1 MYSRSMHRESKTH
14 LCSCTHTYTHPLNS
28 LCTRNHH
35 SFTAIPVELAS
46 FRSFSSH
53 DRFLS
58 IYYNK
63 IVVPKRVLSA
73 CLSICRSIQLLSALV
88 PLVYLFVDTFT
99 NLLMTSIWSPRIV
112 FVSLKFLRTI
122 SNRSFHCTIT
132 GHKSTKYK
140 KPILLEV
147 FLSFFLV
154 FRRCMKIDR
163 RGVFREGNHQ
173 FLESY
178 FLESWC

>member
-1 MYSRSMHRESKTH
+1 MYSRSMHRESKKHIYVHVHTH
-14 LCSCTHTYTHPLNS
+14 IHIHSIPYVHVIIILSQPFPSNLLHSVHFRLTIVSYRSTIIKS
-28 LCTRNHH
+28 L
-35 SFTAIPVELAS
+35 
-46 FRSFSSH
+46 
-53 DRFLS
+53 FLS
-58 IYYNK
+58 D
-63 IVVPKRVLSA
+63 LSA

-140 KPILLEV
+140 KPIFLEV

-173 FLESY
+173 FLESC